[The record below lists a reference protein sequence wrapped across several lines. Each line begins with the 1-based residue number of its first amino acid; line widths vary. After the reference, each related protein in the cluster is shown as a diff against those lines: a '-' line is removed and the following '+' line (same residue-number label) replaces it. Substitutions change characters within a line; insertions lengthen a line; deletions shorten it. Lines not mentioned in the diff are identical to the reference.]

1 MIGYSDADW
10 AGDQDDRHSTTGNLF
25 LMSGG
30 TISWLSKRQ
39 PSVTLSTAEAEYV
52 ALSTA
57 TQEAVWLR
65 RMLAEL
71 QVKPEDPTVIMEDN
85 TGAIAIAKNL
95 VSHSRTKHIDIRYH
109 YVREAVQDYL
119 INLRYCLTEEMTAD
133 VLTKSL
139 PRERFEK
146 LRKNMGLDSVHPA

>member
-1 MIGYSDADW
+1 MTDILRLEIS
-10 AGDQDDRHSTTGNLF
+10 F
-25 LMSGG
+25 LCPEEQSVG
-30 TISWLSKRQ
+30 S
-39 PSVTLSTAEAEYV
+39 SVTLSTAEAEYV

-57 TQEAVWLR
+57 TQEAAWLR

-71 QVKPEDPTVIMEDN
+71 QVKPGDPTVIKEDN
-85 TGAIAIAKNL
+85 TGAIAIAKNP

-109 YVREAVQDYL
+109 YVREAVQDNL
-119 INLRYCLTEEMTAD
+119 INLRYCPTEEMTAD

-146 LRKNMGLDSVHPA
+146 LQKNMGLDSVHPAQSVN